1 MKNYL
6 LFGLF
11 SLVFGLPILSSCGSD
26 DKDGDLFDNQN
37 SRGTHYS
44 KEQLYGIWETMFYD
58 DKGFVILGCL
68 EFMANGKG
76 EVNEIKNDG
85 DVINSESFSWELIS
99 SSSIPELGVVD
110 KYVIVLTF
118 QDGQKV
124 YLIIE
129 KLTSTNL
136 QLASETGGTV
146 LFTKKTHKK

>member
-1 MKNYL
+1 
-6 LFGLF
+6 
-11 SLVFGLPILSSCGSD
+11 
-26 DKDGDLFDNQN
+26 
-37 SRGTHYS
+37 
-44 KEQLYGIWETMFYD
+44 MFYD